1 MGIDVI
7 ITSIGSMSHA
17 AIKQVHIY
25 TRFKRYISSHIPS
38 SVLCIFFIVS
48 LESKHISVI

>member
-1 MGIDVI
+1 MGINVI
-7 ITSIGSMSHA
+7 VTSIGSMSHT

-25 TRFKRYISSHIPS
+25 TGFKRYISSHIPS

-48 LESKHISVI
+48 LESKHIGII